1 MSWPKGKTKPRPA
14 GSGRPARGRN
24 KRTELQILRAE
35 EGGVMP
41 LDYMLSVMRDPA
53 NPTDLRLDAA
63 HKAAPYVHQKLAQR
77 VELKNDI
84 HVRIRN
90 MNDAELELELSRLL
104 TGEVIEHEPFQA
116 IAGPE
121 GASFAVGDRD
131 SEEEEAEEDF

>member
-1 MSWPKGKTKPRPA
+1 MAWPKGRKRDGPVGKKPRQ
-14 GSGRPARGRN
+14 RN

-35 EGGVMP
+35 EGGIMP
-41 LDYMLSVMRDPA
+41 LDYMLAVMRDEKNPA
-53 NPTDLRLDAA
+53 DLRLEAA

-121 GASFAVGDRD
+121 GESLAFGDRD
-131 SEEEEAEEDF
+131 SEEEEAEEAL